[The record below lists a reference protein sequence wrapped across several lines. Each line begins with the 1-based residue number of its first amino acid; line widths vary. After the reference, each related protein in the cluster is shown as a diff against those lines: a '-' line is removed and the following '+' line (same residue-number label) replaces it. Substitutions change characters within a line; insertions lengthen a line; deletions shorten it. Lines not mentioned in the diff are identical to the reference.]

1 MLFDTD
7 VLIWAFR
14 GSKKAAKEIDD
25 DDSRFISAVNYMEL
39 MQGARTCGIWW
50 VQTVPITME

>member
-14 GSKKAAKEIDD
+14 GSAKAAREIDAD
-25 DDSRFISAVNYMEL
+25 ERRFISAVN
-39 MQGARTCGIWW
+39 
-50 VQTVPITME
+50 